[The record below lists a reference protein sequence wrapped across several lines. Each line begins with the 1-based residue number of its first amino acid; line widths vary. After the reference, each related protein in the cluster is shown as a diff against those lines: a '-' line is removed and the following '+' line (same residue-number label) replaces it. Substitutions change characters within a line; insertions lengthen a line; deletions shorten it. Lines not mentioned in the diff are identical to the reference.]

1 MVAEYKVQLDAFE
14 GPLDLLLFL
23 IRRAE
28 VDIHDIPLAQITE
41 QYLVYLEH
49 LSTPEPGQPAG
60 RIDIERAGEFLVMA
74 ATLMEIKSR
83 MLAPPTSGN
92 TDDPDAAGSASP
104 SRADKP
110 HVDPRAELVRQL
122 LEYKR
127 FRDATQRL
135 DEQRTEWDRR
145 FPLGAA
151 AWPKKPIAPETEDE
165 APTELEDVDLVDLVE
180 AFARIIETVDL
191 NRVGEHHVQMD
202 ETPVE
207 IHAEDILDRLRRRA
221 EESLAAEIAGTGTS
235 DIEFGEIFAGRT
247 KSEMIGLFLAMLELV
262 KQRRIA
268 VRQDSTKGS
277 GSSIFLGLAAEPT
290 EDPQAADTSA
300 QQSVTGTT
308 ENAASHISEAST

>member
-1 MVAEYKVQLDAFE
+1 MAAEYKVRLDAFE

-28 VDIHDIPLAQITE
+28 VDIHDIPVAAITE
-41 QYLVYLEH
+41 QYLAYLED
-49 LSTPEPGQPAG
+49 LASPDAGAG

-83 MLAPPTSGN
+83 MLAPPGADESETAAPTSPG
-92 TDDPDAAGSASP
+92 A
-104 SRADKP
+104 ADKP
-110 HVDPRAELVRQL
+110 AIDPRTELVRQL

-127 FRDATQRL
+127 YRDATERL
-135 DEQRTEWDRR
+135 EEYRTEWDRR

-151 AWPKKPIAPETEDE
+151 AWPERPVTDETEDD

-191 NRVGEHHVQMD
+191 NRVGEHHVRLD

-207 IHAEDILDRLRRRA
+207 LHAEDILDRLRRRA
-221 EESLAAEIAGTGTS
+221 ESSLAAEIAGTGS
-235 DIEFGEIFAGRT
+235 AEVEFREIFTGRT
-247 KSEMIGLFLAMLELV
+247 RSEMIGLFLAMLELV

-268 VRQDSTKGS
+268 IRQDAVSST
-277 GSSIFLGLAAEPT
+277 IFLGLAT
-290 EDPQAADTSA
+290 EEPQAGTVSA
-300 QQSVTGTT
+300 EQPSGTVVPHET
-308 ENAASHISEAST
+308 ET

>member
-1 MVAEYKVQLDAFE
+1 MVAEYKVRLDAFE

-28 VDIHDIPLAQITE
+28 IDIHDIPVAAITE
-41 QYLVYLEH
+41 QYLSHLEQ
-49 LSTPEPGQPAG
+49 LTSPGPDGPSAG

-83 MLAPPTSGN
+83 MLAPPGSAEDAAA
-92 TDDPDAAGSASP
+92 TDDASANRP
-104 SRADKP
+104 DKP
-110 HVDPRAELVRQL
+110 VADPRTELVRQL

-127 FRDATQRL
+127 FRDATEMLEEHRS
-135 DEQRTEWDRR
+135 EWDRR

-151 AWPKKPIAPETEDE
+151 AWPDRPAADE
-165 APTELEDVDLVDLVE
+165 SQDEEATELEDVDLVDLVE

-191 NRVGEHHVQMD
+191 NRVGEHHVRID

-221 EESLAAEIAGTGTS
+221 EESLAAEIAGTATS
-235 DIEFGEIFAGRT
+235 ELPFAEIFEGRT
-247 KSEMIGLFLAMLELV
+247 RSEMIGLFLAMLELV

-268 VRQDSTKGS
+268 VRQEAGR
-277 GSSIFLGLAAEPT
+277 GAIFLGLAPDEPQPGTAPSEQPGAEQPAAAAQG
-290 EDPQAADTSA
+290 DPAA
-300 QQSVTGTT
+300 
-308 ENAASHISEAST
+308 

>member
-1 MVAEYKVQLDAFE
+1 MVAEYKVRLEAFE

-28 VDIHDIPLAQITE
+28 VDIHDIPVAAITE
-41 QYLVYLEH
+41 QYLAYLEH

-83 MLAPPTSGN
+83 MLAPPAAE
-92 TDDPDAAGSASP
+92 DPEAPAAGSSGA
-104 SRADKP
+104 RADKP
-110 HVDPRAELVRQL
+110 AVDPRAELVRQL

-127 FRDATQRL
+127 YRDATERL
-135 DEQRTEWDRR
+135 DHQRTEWDLR

-151 AWPKKPIAPETEDE
+151 AWPKVPVAEETDDT
-165 APTELEDVDLVDLVE
+165 PTELEDVDLVDLVE

-191 NRVGEHHVQMD
+191 NRVGEHHVRMD

-221 EESLAAEIAGTGTS
+221 QESLAEHIAGTAS
-235 DIEFGEIFAGRT
+235 PDIEFSEIFAGRT
-247 KSEMIGLFLAMLELV
+247 RSEMIGLFLAMLELV

-268 VRQDSTKGS
+268 IRQEAIRGP
-277 GSSIFLGLAAEPT
+277 GGSIFLGLAPDDAQSAAPPAEQP
-290 EDPQAADTSA
+290 DA
-300 QQSVTGTT
+300 
-308 ENAASHISEAST
+308 EASPPLHAPGEPVT

>member
-1 MVAEYKVQLDAFE
+1 MVAEYKVRLDAFE

-28 VDIHDIPLAQITE
+28 VDIHDIPVAAITE
-41 QYLVYLEH
+41 QYLAYLEH
-49 LSTPEPGQPAG
+49 LTSPEGTSPGG

-83 MLAPPTSGN
+83 MLAPPG
-92 TDDPDAAGSASP
+92 TDDPDAAAASDR

-110 HVDPRAELVRQL
+110 TVDPRAELVRQL
-122 LEYKR
+122 LEFKR
-127 FRDATQRL
+127 FRDATERL
-135 DEQRTEWDRR
+135 DEQRHEWDRR

-151 AWPKKPIAPETEDE
+151 AWPEKPLTLEADDE

-191 NRVGEHHVQMD
+191 NRVGEHHVTLD

-221 EESLAAEIAGTGTS
+221 EESLAAQIAGTGTS
-235 DIEFGEIFAGRT
+235 DIEFTEIFTGRT
-247 KSEMIGLFLAMLELV
+247 RSEMIGLFLAMLELV

-268 VRQDSTKGS
+268 VRQDSTKT
-277 GSSIFLGLAAEPT
+277 SIFLGLAAD
-290 EDPQAADTSA
+290 DPQAA
-300 QQSVTGTT
+300 
-308 ENAASHISEAST
+308 AASAEQSAEPTSGASAPIETTP

>member
-1 MVAEYKVQLDAFE
+1 MVAEYKVRLDAFE

-28 VDIHDIPLAQITE
+28 VDIHDIPVATITE
-41 QYLVYLEH
+41 QYLAHLED
-49 LSTPEPGQPAG
+49 LASPDSGAG

-83 MLAPPTSGN
+83 MLAPPGA
-92 TDDPDAAGSASP
+92 DDAEAPAAAGTAG
-104 SRADKP
+104 ATDKP
-110 HVDPRAELVRQL
+110 AVDPRTELVRQL

-127 FRDATQRL
+127 YRDATERL
-135 DEQRTEWDRR
+135 EEYRSEWDRR

-151 AWPKKPIAPETEDE
+151 AWPERSIPDETETD

-191 NRVGEHHVQMD
+191 NRVGEHHVRLD

-207 IHAEDILDRLRRRA
+207 LHAEDILDRLRRRA
-221 EESLAAEIAGTGTS
+221 ESSLAAEVAGTGS
-235 DIEFGEIFAGRT
+235 SELEFREIFTGRT
-247 KSEMIGLFLAMLELV
+247 RSEMIGLFLAMLELV

-268 VRQDSTKGS
+268 IRQDAVS
-277 GSSIFLGLAAEPT
+277 SSIFLGLAT
-290 EDPQAADTSA
+290 EE
-300 QQSVTGTT
+300 QQHT
-308 ENAASHISEAST
+308 EASAEQAVAQAERPQFES